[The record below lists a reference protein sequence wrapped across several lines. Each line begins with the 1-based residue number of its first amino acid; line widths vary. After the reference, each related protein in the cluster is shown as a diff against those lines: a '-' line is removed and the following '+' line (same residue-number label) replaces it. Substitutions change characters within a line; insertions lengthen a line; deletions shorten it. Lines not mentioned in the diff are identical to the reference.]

1 MNKRKM
7 EVFDEKRTVNKITKR
22 ILPFIFLLYIVSYLD
37 RANVGYAALDMNKEL
52 GISSEV
58 FGIISGIFF
67 IGYFLFEVPSNILLQ
82 RFGARKWI
90 ARILVTWGIVSV
102 ATAFANG
109 ATSLYII
116 RFLLGV
122 AEAGFFPGIILYL
135 NGWFRSK
142 ELARAIAMFM
152 TAIPASFIIGGP
164 ISTWVMDNITWFGI
178 SGWRW
183 MFILEGAPAVILGI
197 VTYFHLTDKPMDAKW
212 LTDKEK
218 TWITDVIQKEREA
231 VNGKKDAQQQNHKK
245 ALTDKKVWHLSL
257 IYFVY
262 ITGSLGVG
270 YWMPQI
276 IKELSSSLSN
286 TQIGFISTIPYIAA
300 TIAMNYWAFRS
311 DKIQERKMSTA
322 LPLVIGAIFLIGA
335 GLTKNPVIS
344 MTFITLSLAGMYCF
358 KGPFFALPAKY
369 LNPSVTVVG
378 IAVINSIGNL
388 GGTLGPYAIG
398 ALKETTGSTGAGL
411 IFLSV
416 MLLIGFVLVLFIKA
430 EKRHSKTIDKG
441 LIEKV
446 N

>member
-1 MNKRKM
+1 MNKGIV

-58 FGIISGIFF
+58 FGIVSGIFF

-102 ATAFANG
+102 VTAFAKG

-152 TAIPASFIIGGP
+152 TAIPASYIIGGP
-164 ISTWVMDNITWFGI
+164 ISTWVMDNVNWLGI

-197 VTYFHLTDKPMDAKW
+197 LTFFILTDKPMDAKW

-300 TIAMNYWAFRS
+300 TIAMNYWAIRS

-322 LPLVIGAIFLIGA
+322 LPLIIGAICLVGA
-335 GLTKNPVIS
+335 GLTKNPVLS

-358 KGPFFALPAKY
+358 KGPFFALPANY

-398 ALKETTGSTGAGL
+398 ALKDTTGSTGAGL

-416 MLLIGFVLVLFIKA
+416 MLLIGFVLVLFIKT
-430 EKRHSKTIDKG
+430 EKQQSKTLEKE
-441 LIEKV
+441 LIEKT